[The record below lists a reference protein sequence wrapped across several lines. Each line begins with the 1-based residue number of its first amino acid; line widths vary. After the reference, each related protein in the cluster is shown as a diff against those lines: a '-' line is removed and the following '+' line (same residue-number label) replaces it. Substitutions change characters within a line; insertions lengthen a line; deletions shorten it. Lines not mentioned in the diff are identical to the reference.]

1 MALMDRVF
9 SVIARLRTA
18 ELSLLSQEN
27 TEKAARIRDSIEDV
41 SAIRDRL
48 IVLELAHAE
57 EKLQKAKRD
66 LHEANA
72 LLREYLSDTGKA
84 DARLEKA
91 LEAVSTFV
99 MLLKGISR

>member
-57 EKLQKAKRD
+57 ESCKSKRD

-72 LLREYLSDTGKA
+72 LLREYLSDTG
-84 DARLEKA
+84 RR
-91 LEAVSTFV
+91 
-99 MLLKGISR
+99 MPGLKRPLKPFQPL